1 MTPIPR
7 DTTLIRGAAEAKHTR
22 THTHTDTTRRGV
34 TRMEGDEER
43 ELELFFT
50 ATCEDGDER
59 KEVLQKKKK
68 KGGRRLWHVRTTG
81 SGVFSQRPRFQIIT
95 CTANCTQT
103 FDILERN

>member
-22 THTHTDTTRRGV
+22 THTDTTRRGV
-34 TRMEGDEER
+34 TRMEGEEER

-59 KEVLQKKKK
+59 KEVLLKKK
-68 KGGRRLWHVRTTG
+68 RR
-81 SGVFSQRPRFQIIT
+81 
-95 CTANCTQT
+95 
-103 FDILERN
+103 